1 MEKEKG
7 IIDKRRA
14 YLTGI
19 KKEQNAEAP
28 KHKYVKNFNHLIAI
42 ISNALDG
49 DGFKDYL
56 NERNSKGHGLTL
68 SDVCTDANI
77 YYEHVYKQPYCDQ
90 FTWLIN
96 NNRPD
101 LLILDVLKMELS
113 MYLKTNRFC
122 GKSYGKLL
130 IDIPEELKGK

>member
-1 MEKEKG
+1 MEQEKS

-14 YLTGI
+14 YLMAL
-19 KKEQNAEAP
+19 KKEENVEAP

-42 ISNALDG
+42 ISNALEG
-49 DGFKDYL
+49 DEFKNYYNKSSWVLD
-56 NERNSKGHGLTL
+56 
-68 SDVCTDANI
+68 DVCKDANF

-96 NNRPD
+96 NGRPE
-101 LLILDVLKMELS
+101 LLITCVLEIEIKI
-113 MYLKTNRFC
+113 YRLKNRFC

-130 IDIPEELKGK
+130 IDIPEELKDK